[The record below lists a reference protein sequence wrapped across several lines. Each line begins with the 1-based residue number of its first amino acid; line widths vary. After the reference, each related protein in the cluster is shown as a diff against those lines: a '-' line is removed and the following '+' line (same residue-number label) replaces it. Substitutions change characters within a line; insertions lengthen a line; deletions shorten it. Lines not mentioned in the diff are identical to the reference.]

1 MKLKVFLAQILSTLQ
16 LQLIK
21 GKGSFLIEI
30 EIESRIS
37 SLSDVNKFSK
47 VSDMGGSFIVI
58 VTTLV
63 GVIFSLICLTFL
75 LKTRLNGIVKT
86 MFFILAVNN
95 IVGLVINTIINGMM
109 LSNGER
115 NRTTCSWFLISGF
128 FVMAS
133 NRIYSSMISI
143 HR

>member
-1 MKLKVFLAQILSTLQ
+1 MY
-16 LQLIK
+16 LIK
-21 GKGSFLIEI
+21 GKGPLLREI
-30 EIESRIS
+30 EIESKIS
-37 SLSDVNKFSK
+37 SLSDVNKFGK
-47 VSDMGGSFIVI
+47 VTDMGGSFIVI
-58 VTTLV
+58 VTTLG
-63 GVIFSLICLTFL
+63 GVIFSLICLMFL
-75 LKTRLNGIVKT
+75 LKTRLNGIVKA

-115 NRTTCSWFLISGF
+115 NRTTCSWFLNSGF
-128 FVMAS
+128 FVMSS